1 MIMHIEDPRKPY
13 GNLPLLPPKVGI
25 ETEKTLKKAVAA
37 ARALA
42 NLNGKMLALPNPNL
56 FLDTIY
62 LREAKA
68 SSEVENIV
76 TTNDE
81 LYRDMVAD
89 MKTENPATKEVLR
102 YKEALWLGL
111 AQLESRPFIDTNLSV
126 RIVQCIKRNDASI
139 RKITGTVLKNAR
151 GEVVYTPPA
160 GEAEIRDKLANWERY
175 VNGDDG
181 VEPLLKMAVMHY
193 QFEAIHPFADGNGRT
208 GRILMLLYLKMT
220 GLLDTPALYLSEY
233 ILTDKSRYYESIR
246 NVTEKG
252 DWEGF
257 ILYVLEMVEKTSIDG
272 MGRLKRIV
280 EALDEMDSDMLKA
293 LPKIHSRRLV
303 EVLFKLPYV
312 KRRNLIDEGIGNAKT
327 VGKYLMALEEKG
339 FLGSMRVGKEKLYIN
354 RVLLDILEDR
364 RAF

>member
-1 MIMHIEDPRKPY
+1 MKLEDPRVPF
-13 GNLPLLPPKVGI
+13 GGLPLLPPKTGI
-25 ETEKTLKKAVAA
+25 ETGRTLKKAVST

-42 NLNGKMLALPNPNL
+42 NLNGKMMALPNPNL
-56 FLDTIY
+56 LLDTIY

-81 LYRDMVAD
+81 LYREMVAE
-89 MKTENPATKEVLR
+89 MKTENPAAKEVLR
-102 YKEALWLGL
+102 YKDALWLGL
-111 AQLESRPFIDTNLSV
+111 SQLESRPFIDTNLCI

-139 RKITGTVLKNAR
+139 RNIPGTVLKNAR
-151 GEVVYTPPA
+151 GEVVYTPPT
-160 GEAEIRDKLANWERY
+160 GEALIRDRLANWENY
-175 VNGDDG
+175 VNDDSDG

-208 GRILMLLYLKMT
+208 GRILMLLYLKLT

-233 ILTDKSRYYESIR
+233 ILSDKSRYYGSIR

-257 ILYVLEMVEKTSIDG
+257 ILYILDMVEKTSVDGTDRLGRIVAAMDG
-272 MGRLKRIV
+272 MD
-280 EALDEMDSDMLKA
+280 ADMRKS
-293 LPKIHSRRLV
+293 LPKIHSRTLV
-303 EVLFKLPYV
+303 EILFKLPYV

-339 FLGSMRVGKEKLYIN
+339 FLGSVRVGKEKLYIN
-354 RVLLDILEDR
+354 RILLGILEDR
-364 RAF
+364 RAY